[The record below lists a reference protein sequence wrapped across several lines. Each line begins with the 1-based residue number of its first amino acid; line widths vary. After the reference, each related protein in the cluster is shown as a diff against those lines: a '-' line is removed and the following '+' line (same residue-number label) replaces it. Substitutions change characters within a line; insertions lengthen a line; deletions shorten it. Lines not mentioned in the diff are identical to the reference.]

1 MTAGKGGEE
10 LYKQKQALNI
20 SYAIDSY
27 HSSLSKTSKKVVVPA
42 VLLILLPPDRVLV
55 SLYSI
60 DISLIL
66 IL

>member
-10 LYKQKQALNI
+10 LYKQKQALNV

-27 HSSLSKTSKKVVVPA
+27 HNSLRRTSKKVVVPA
-42 VLLILLPPDRVLV
+42 ILLILVPPDRVLV